1 MKVAIAPIAQFQGV
15 TFDKEESAD
24 GKSQIRKARV

>member
-1 MKVAIAPIAQFQGV
+1 MKVAIAAIAQFAGV
-15 TFDKEESAD
+15 TFDKKESVD

>member
-1 MKVAIAPIAQFQGV
+1 MKVATAPIAQFAGV
-15 TFDKEESAD
+15 IFDKKESAD